1 MLVANKHRG
10 GGGVGDYQDSDD
22 LPFHNMINYVL
33 MTHLCVLAVASQLVV
48 DAKNY

>member
-10 GGGVGDYQDSDD
+10 GDYQDSDD

-33 MTHLCVLAVASQLVV
+33 MTHLCVLAVASQLVA